1 MREISNRQNDR
12 VGFRVHVQPSAP
24 RDELLGWN
32 AAGELRVRIAAP
44 AVEGRAN
51 KRLVAFLAKLFSVAR
66 REIVIESGER
76 SRKKI
81 VSAPQSIRQIL
92 EEIAED

>member
-1 MREISNRQNDR
+1 MREINSRQNDR

-44 AVEGRAN
+44 AVKGKAN
-51 KRLVAFLAKLFSVAR
+51 KRLIAFLAKQFSVTK

-76 SRKKI
+76 SRCKI
-81 VSAPQSIRQIL
+81 VSAPQSIRQTL